1 MNESTKNLFVLKQL
15 IRITQKEAMYL
26 VRTAERIKQQS
37 PDIDWVGSL
46 EHSDDRGEMLDA
58 FVLRYGRLQDTL
70 GDKLLPQLL
79 RANLEK
85 TGTQLDNLLRAEK
98 LGWIE
103 SVQAWIELRELR
115 NRLIHEYM
123 ESTEDLLEALMA
135 ALQGVQVLVDVRSR
149 MAIRV
154 QGLEDAS

>member
-46 EHSDDRGEMLDA
+46 EHNDDRSEMLDA

-103 SVQAWIELRELR
+103 SAQAWIELRELR

-123 ESTEDLLEALMA
+123 ESTEDLLEALIA

-149 MAIRV
+149 MAIRA
-154 QGLEDAS
+154 QGLVSS

>member
-1 MNESTKNLFVLKQL
+1 MNESTKNLFVLKQM
-15 IRITQKEAMYL
+15 IRITQKEATYL

-46 EHSDDRGEMLDA
+46 EHSDDRSEMLDA

-103 SVQAWIELRELR
+103 SAQAWIELRELR

-123 ESTEDLLEALMA
+123 ESTEDLLEALIA

-149 MAIRV
+149 MATRV